1 MKTILKLAVVIA
13 CVVVM
18 AGCSAAK
25 ESQESPSTDRRDNPL
40 QEMKNRNMNSTD
52 GTEGNDAN
60 DGTETDIIHK
70 PLDLQKPKKTI
81 VSEGIVPARIYIPA
95 IDLHANVTVVNVKD
109 NGQMDVPKDDKTVG
123 YLLNGVYP
131 GAIGNA
137 VMDGHYDNYKG
148 AAVFFHLKRLN
159 KGDLVVVKNTDGA
172 MVEFAVESVQSFKTA
187 EAPVSQIFGKTD
199 EARLNLITCSGKYS
213 RSKKEH
219 QERLVV
225 FAKRVA

>member
-1 MKTILKLAVVIA
+1 MF
-13 CVVVM
+13 VVVM

-25 ESQESPSTDRRDNPL
+25 ESQESPSLDRRDNQW
-40 QEMKNRNMNSTD
+40 QEMKDRNWDATD
-52 GTEGNDAN
+52 GTHASDAT
-60 DGTETDIIHK
+60 DTDIIHK
-70 PLDLQKPKKTI
+70 PLSLQKPKRTI
-81 VSEGIVPARIYIPA
+81 ASKGIVPARIYIPA
-95 IDLHANVTVVNVKD
+95 IDLHADVASVNVKD

-137 VMDGHYDNYKG
+137 VMNGHYDNYKG
-148 AAVFFHLKRLN
+148 AAVFFNLKQLN
-159 KGDLVVVKNTDGA
+159 KGDLVVVKNKEGA
-172 MVEFAVESVQSFKTA
+172 TIEFAVESVRSYKTS
-187 EAPVSQIFGKTD
+187 EAPLSGIFGPSD

-225 FAKRVA
+225 YSKRRA

>member
-1 MKTILKLAVVIA
+1 MKIILKLAVVIA
-13 CVVVM
+13 LVAAM

-25 ESQESPSTDRRDNPL
+25 ENQESQSIDRRDHPL
-40 QEMKNRNMNSTD
+40 QELKFRPCDTTD
-52 GTEGNDAN
+52 ATDATEDI
-60 DGTETDIIHK
+60 DIIHK
-70 PLDLQKPKKTI
+70 PLALQKPKRTNTI
-81 VSEGIVPARIYIPA
+81 ASSGIVPARIYIPA
-95 IDLHANVTVVNVKD
+95 IDLHADVASVSVND

-148 AAVFFHLKRLN
+148 AAVFFHLKRLS
-159 KGDLVVVKNTDGA
+159 KGDIVVVKNKDGA
-172 MVEFAVESVQSFKTA
+172 AIEFAVESVRSYKTS
-187 EAPVSQIFGKTD
+187 EAPLSSIFGPSD

-225 FAKRVA
+225 YSKRLA

>member
-1 MKTILKLAVVIA
+1 MIVL
-13 CVVVM
+13 VM
-18 AGCSAAK
+18 ASCSAPEEG
-25 ESQESPSTDRRDNPL
+25 ESQESQSIHRRDNQL
-40 QEMKNRNMNSTD
+40 LEMKNRLSEATD
-52 GTEGNDAN
+52 SAD
-60 DGTETDIIHK
+60 TDIIHK
-70 PLDLQKPKKTI
+70 PLALQKPKKSIDTK
-81 VSEGIVPARIYIPA
+81 GIVPARIYIPA
-95 IDLHANVTVVNVKD
+95 IDLHAEVAPVNVKD

-148 AAVFFHLKRLN
+148 AAVFFHLKQLHQ
-159 KGDLVVVKNTDGA
+159 GDVVVVKNKDGGTI
-172 MVEFAVESVQSFKTA
+172 EFAVESVQSFKTT
-187 EAPVSQIFGKTD
+187 EAPLSRIFGKTD

-225 FAKRVA
+225 FTRRIA